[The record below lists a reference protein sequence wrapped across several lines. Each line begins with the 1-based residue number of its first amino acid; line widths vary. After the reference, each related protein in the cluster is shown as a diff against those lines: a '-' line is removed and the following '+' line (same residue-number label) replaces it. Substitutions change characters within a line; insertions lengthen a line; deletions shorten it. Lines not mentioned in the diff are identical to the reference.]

1 MTGRAWVGLL
11 FRRRFLSSPRPGK
24 LGCED
29 WLGRYGRLAVICG
42 LITVLLLGSAFAAE
56 RLLPAH

>member
-1 MTGRAWVGLL
+1 ML

-24 LGCED
+24 LACED